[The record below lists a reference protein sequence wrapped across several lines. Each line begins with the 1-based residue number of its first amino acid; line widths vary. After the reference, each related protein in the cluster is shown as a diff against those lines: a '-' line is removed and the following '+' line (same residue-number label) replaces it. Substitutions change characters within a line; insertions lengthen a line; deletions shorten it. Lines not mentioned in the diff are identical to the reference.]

1 LIRPERRLGNAATR
15 RFNMATLDA
24 KDREK
29 LRKTQF
35 AYVDKEG
42 GEHLPV
48 NDAAHTRNAVSR
60 FNQTD
65 FESRSAKKAAA
76 SKVLKAAKRFGVD
89 VGDDT
94 EVRKAA
100 KG

>member
-1 LIRPERRLGNAATR
+1 
-15 RFNMATLDA
+15 MATLDA
-24 KDREK
+24 NDREK
-29 LRKTQF
+29 LQKNQF
-35 AYVDKEG
+35 AYVDKDGE
-42 GEHLPV
+42 EHLPI
-48 NDAAHTRNAVSR
+48 NDAAHARNAVSR

-76 SKVLKAAKRFGVD
+76 TKVLKAAKRFGVD
-89 VGDDT
+89 VGEDT